1 MRWYYILAIVV
12 LVLFLI
18 GQIRVG
24 ARAEYNAQ
32 GFLAWLRLG
41 PLNIKVFPL
50 AKKGERKPKRKKEKA
65 EKPAGKKPKKP
76 VGETSGKPAEAKPGK
91 PAGEKPK
98 KAAEEKPGKPVLEK
112 VGGALDYAM
121 ALLPIALD
129 AGAQFGRKLQIDVL
143 RLELTAGAE
152 DPADAAIRY
161 GQAVAALGAF
171 WTPLTHAFRV
181 KDGEARALVDFGS
194 SSMTLYGAAALSL
207 KIGQIVRL
215 GLWAGW
221 RALWAFLGVRREHRR
236 EKRDNFS
243 VKV

>member
-1 MRWYYILAIVV
+1 MRWYYILAAIL
-12 LVLFLI
+12 LVLFLA
-18 GQIRVG
+18 GQLRVG
-24 ARAEYNAQ
+24 VRAEYNAR

-41 PLNIKVFPL
+41 PLNIQVFPP
-50 AKKGERKPKRKKEKA
+50 AKRGEKKPKRKKEKPK
-65 EKPAGKKPKKP
+65 KPAGEP
-76 VGETSGKPAEAKPGK
+76 SGRPAETKPGK

-98 KAAEEKPGKPVLEK
+98 KPAEEKPGESALEK

-129 AGAQFGRKLQIDVL
+129 AGARFGRKLQIDVL

-194 SSMTLYGAAALSL
+194 GGMTLYGAAALSL
-207 KIGQIVRL
+207 KVGQIVRL
-215 GLWAGW
+215 GLWAGG
-221 RALWAFLGVRREHRR
+221 RALWALLGVRRERRR
-236 EKRDNFS
+236 EKRDSFS

>member
-1 MRWYYILAIVV
+1 MRWYYVLAIVA
-12 LVLFLI
+12 LVLFLV

-24 ARAEYNAQ
+24 VRAEYNAQ

-50 AKKGERKPKRKKEKA
+50 AKKEK
-65 EKPAGKKPKKP
+65 KKPKKKK
-76 VGETSGKPAEAKPGK
+76 EKPPK

-98 KAAEEKPGKPVLEK
+98 KPAEARPEKPAGEKPGKPAEEKPQKSALEK
-112 VGGALDYAM
+112 AGGALDYAM

-129 AGAQFGRKLQIDVL
+129 AAAQFGRKLQIDVL

-207 KIGQIVRL
+207 KIGQIVWL